1 MGTLKRKSL
10 KKEYGIVD
18 DVVFFD
24 YTKQS
29 NPSKSIDNLNDE
41 KISEL
46 PDDDLEI
53 LDKYGVKSVGNN
65 KTKHK
70 IKKMRK

>member
-18 DVVFFD
+18 DDVFFD
-24 YTKQS
+24 YTKQLK
-29 NPSKSIDNLNDE
+29 PSKSLDNLNDE
-41 KISEL
+41 KISKL

-65 KTKHK
+65 KTKRK

>member
-18 DVVFFD
+18 DDVFFD
-24 YTKQS
+24 YTKQLK
-29 NPSKSIDNLNDE
+29 PSKSLDNLNDE

-46 PDDDLEI
+46 QMMTL
-53 LDKYGVKSVGNN
+53 KYLINMALNLLVITKRNVK
-65 KTKHK
+65 
-70 IKKMRK
+70 